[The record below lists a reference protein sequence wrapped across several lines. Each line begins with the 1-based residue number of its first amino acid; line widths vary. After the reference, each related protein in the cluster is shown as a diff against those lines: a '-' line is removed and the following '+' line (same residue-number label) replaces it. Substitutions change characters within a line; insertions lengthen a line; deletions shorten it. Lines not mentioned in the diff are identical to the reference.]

1 MTITHEGQMDGTDMR
16 IGIVCGRFND
26 LITTRLLDGAIN
38 NLRRHGVKKS
48 DITVAWVPGAF
59 EIPAA
64 IRMAVDAIDLPTGG
78 RRFDGFVAL
87 GCVIRGE
94 TSHYDYVCTESARKL
109 QDLACEFTLAL
120 GYGILTCETRGQA
133 GARAR
138 VDRKDKGGEATRA
151 CLAMVELKSHF
162 HLLSGQG

>member
-1 MTITHEGQMDGTDMR
+1 MDQAPHLLIVEARYYDDIGEELIKGAEAALSAAGASAER
-16 IGIVCGRFND
+16 IE
-26 LITTRLLDGAIN
+26 
-38 NLRRHGVKKS
+38 
-48 DITVAWVPGAF
+48 VPGAF

-64 IRMAVDAIDLPTGG
+64 IRMAVASADLPTGA

-120 GYGILTCETRGQA
+120 GYGILTCETREQA
-133 GARAR
+133 WARAR

-151 CLAMVELKSHF
+151 CLAMVGLKRRF
-162 HLLSGQG
+162 HLIPGEG